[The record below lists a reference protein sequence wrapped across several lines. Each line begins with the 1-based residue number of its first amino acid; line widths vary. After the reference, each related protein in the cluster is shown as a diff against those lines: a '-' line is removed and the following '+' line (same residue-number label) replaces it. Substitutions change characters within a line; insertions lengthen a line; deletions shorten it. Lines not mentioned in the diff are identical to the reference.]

1 MTEKRRQQLK
11 DFFNL
16 YAERFNSALRGEGAD
31 IEGTAAAFADCLIAA
46 SPQGVNCGSDNEDF
60 RKAMSQGYAFYRIIG
75 VTAMDI
81 LSAES
86 TLLDDLHEMTR
97 ILWRFRY
104 TRKDLAEGSVDFE
117 NIYFTQSKNNE
128 TKIFAYITGDEQAAL
143 REKSLIRII

>member
-1 MTEKRRQQLK
+1 
-11 DFFNL
+11 
-16 YAERFNSALRGEGAD
+16 
-31 IEGTAAAFADCLIAA
+31 
-46 SPQGVNCGSDNEDF
+46 
-60 RKAMSQGYAFYRIIG
+60 
-75 VTAMDI
+75 MDI

-143 REKSLIRII
+143 REKSLI